1 MRAEVCRELCV
12 VEFRG
17 FAVTF
22 VEHVFAVATKG
33 GGRAVGDELIQST
46 SIMLWQCDL
55 RCG

>member
-22 VEHVFAVATKG
+22 VEHVFAVETKG